1 MITLYLTAIVI
12 FITYIWFA
20 LKLIRTP
27 ESFAE
32 IEQKLP
38 KPYNLWYLVFS
49 FGIGFLL
56 LPIVLQLSTEIAI
69 WFFVILTSLI
79 LSGTITVFSNKIKSV
94 VSTILSIVL
103 IFSCTIS
110 LIFTFTMPWIS
121 TLIALLFVCLI
132 VWSPEGSIFWAEA
145 VSLIILF
152 TVLGVMFF

>member
-56 LPIVLQLSTEIAI
+56 LPIVFQLSTEIAI

-121 TLIALLFVCLI
+121 TLIALFLVLLI
-132 VWSPEGSIFWAEA
+132 VWSPEGSIFWAET

-152 TVLGVMFF
+152 TVLGIIFF